1 MFRIIPAI
9 DLIEGR
15 GVRLEQ
21 GDFSKETVYAS
32 NPVEQ
37 ALKFERM
44 GLRDLHLVD
53 LDGTR
58 SKRLEHQ
65 GVLHSVSQATSL
77 HLDYGGGVR
86 NEEDI
91 ELLLSLG
98 ASKVVLGSAAALRPD
113 WFVKTLQ
120 LIGSK
125 NLVFSCDI
133 RNKKLQ
139 LSGWQSSFSGDFWSL
154 LDQFSKAG
162 LQEVQCTAIDRD
174 GMLKGPDFE
183 LYEEAIRR
191 FPQLNWIAS
200 GGVSRRQD
208 LIDLEALGC
217 SGAIVGKAFYEG
229 RITEADLKLWTHA

>member
-1 MFRIIPAI
+1 MLLEYGAGNARSAGFALERLGVAYSVESNPVDDADGSILPGVGAAPSARRALEKNGWWSWREETRRGRRSGDSKLCRSRFRIIPAI
-9 DLIEGR
+9 DLIGGR

-21 GDFSKETVYAS
+21 GDFSKETVYAL

-53 LDGTR
+53 LDGVR

-65 GVLHSVSQATSL
+65 DILRSVSEATSL

-98 ASKVVLGSAAALRPD
+98 ASKVVLGSAAARHSE
-113 WFVKTLQ
+113 WFVKSLE

-125 NLVFSCDI
+125 NLAFSCYI
-133 RNKKLQ
+133 RNKKL
-139 LSGWQSSFSGDFWSL
+139 
-154 LDQFSKAG
+154 
-162 LQEVQCTAIDRD
+162 
-174 GMLKGPDFE
+174 
-183 LYEEAIRR
+183 
-191 FPQLNWIAS
+191 
-200 GGVSRRQD
+200 
-208 LIDLEALGC
+208 
-217 SGAIVGKAFYEG
+217 
-229 RITEADLKLWTHA
+229 